1 MPCKN
6 FTRHFFTIYILIDYY
21 LNKKTISVRE
31 KFDNTLPSPL
41 HIPGGLFL
49 IINCKGLIF
58 CRISCPKFE
67 NQVLNNGRLNCVASS
82 KTLLHSASGLQAA
95 FKG

>member
-41 HIPGGLFL
+41 HIPGGLFFDYKL
-49 IINCKGLIF
+49 QRVN
-58 CRISCPKFE
+58 
-67 NQVLNNGRLNCVASS
+67 
-82 KTLLHSASGLQAA
+82 LLPNKLS
-95 FKG
+95 